1 MRERWFQMKGNPE
14 LEVSNFGFI
23 RRKEDKLEIEWPQGT
38 NPGEIVYDSIIG
50 LPEDFTVIHL
60 NGDETDN
67 RISNLTA
74 YYKNTVE
81 ILKGERK

>member
-1 MRERWFQMKGNPE
+1 MREKWFQMKGNPE
-14 LEVSNFGFI
+14 LEVSNFGYI
-23 RRKEDKLEIEWPQGT
+23 RRRDDKLEIEWPQGT
-38 NPGEIVYDSIIG
+38 NPGEIIYDSIIG
-50 LPEDFTVIHL
+50 LPKEFTVLHL

-74 YYKNTVE
+74 YYKHTVE

>member
-1 MRERWFQMKGNPE
+1 MREKWYLMKGNPE

-74 YYKNTVE
+74 YYKHTAE

>member
-1 MRERWFQMKGNPE
+1 MRERWFLMKGNPE
-14 LEVSNFGFI
+14 LEVSNFGYI
-23 RRKEDKLEIEWPQGT
+23 RRREDKLEIEWPQGT

-50 LPEDFTVIHL
+50 LPEDYTVLHL

-74 YYKNTVE
+74 YYKHTAE
-81 ILKGERK
+81 ILKGGR

>member
-1 MRERWFQMKGNPE
+1 MREKWFRMKGNPE
-14 LEVSNFGFI
+14 LEVSNFGYI
-23 RRKEDKLEIEWPQGT
+23 RRREDKLEIEWPQGT
-38 NPGEIVYDSIIG
+38 NPGEIIYDSIIG
-50 LPEDFTVIHL
+50 LPEDYTVLHL

-74 YYKNTVE
+74 YYKQTAE

>member
-1 MRERWFQMKGNPE
+1 MRERWFLMKGNPD
-14 LEVSNFGFI
+14 LEVSNFGYI
-23 RRKEDKLEIEWPQGT
+23 RRREDKLEIEWPQGT

-50 LPEDFTVIHL
+50 LPEEFTVLHL

-74 YYKNTVE
+74 YYKHTVE

>member
-1 MRERWFQMKGNPE
+1 MREKWYLMKGNPE
-14 LEVSNFGFI
+14 LEVSNLGFI
-23 RRKEDKLEIEWPQGT
+23 RRTEDKLEIEWPQGT

-50 LPEDFTVIHL
+50 LPEDFTVLHL

-74 YYKNTVE
+74 YYKHTVE

>member
-1 MRERWFQMKGNPE
+1 MREKWYPMKGNQE
-14 LEVSNFGFI
+14 LEVSNFGYI
-23 RRKEDKLEIEWPQGT
+23 RRREDKLEIEWPQGT
-38 NPGEIVYDSIIG
+38 NPGEIIYDSIIG
-50 LPEDFTVIHL
+50 LPEEFTVLHL

-74 YYKNTVE
+74 YYKHTVE

>member
-1 MRERWFQMKGNPE
+1 MREKWFLMKGNPE

-23 RRKEDKLEIEWPQGT
+23 RRREDKLEIEWPQGA

-50 LPEDFTVIHL
+50 LPEEFTVIHI

-74 YYKNTVE
+74 YYKHTVE
-81 ILKGERK
+81 LLKGERK

>member
-1 MRERWFQMKGNPE
+1 MREKWYPMKGNPG
-14 LEVSNFGFI
+14 LEVSNFGYI
-23 RRKEDKLEIEWPQGT
+23 RRSEDKLEIEWPQGT

-50 LPEDFTVIHL
+50 LPEDFTVLHL

-74 YYKNTVE
+74 YYKHTVE

>member
-1 MRERWFQMKGNPE
+1 MREKWYPMKGNQE

-23 RRKEDKLEIEWPQGT
+23 RKKEEQVEIEWPMGV

-50 LPEDFTVIHL
+50 LPEEFTVLHL
-60 NGDETDN
+60 NGDEEDN

>member
-1 MRERWFQMKGNPE
+1 MKGNPE
-14 LEVSNFGFI
+14 LEVSNFGFL
-23 RRKEDKLEIEWPQGT
+23 RRKEDKVEIEWPPGS
-38 NPGEIVYDSIIG
+38 NPGEIVYDAIIG
-50 LPEDFTVIHL
+50 LPEEFTVLHL

-81 ILKGERK
+81 ILKGEK

>member
-1 MRERWFQMKGNPE
+1 MRERWYLMKGNPD
-14 LEVSNFGFI
+14 LEVSSFGYI
-23 RRKEDKLEIEWPQGT
+23 RRREDKLEIEWPQGT

-50 LPEDFTVIHL
+50 LPEDFTVLHL

-74 YYKNTVE
+74 YYKHTVE
-81 ILKGERK
+81 ILKGGE

>member
-1 MRERWFQMKGNPE
+1 MREKWYPMKGNPE
-14 LEVSNFGFI
+14 LEVSNFGFL
-23 RRKEDKLEIEWPQGT
+23 RKKEEQVGIEWPMGV

-50 LPEDFTVIHL
+50 LPEDFTVLHL
-60 NGDETDN
+60 NGDEEDN

-74 YYKNTVE
+74 YYKHTVE

>member
-1 MRERWFQMKGNPE
+1 MREKWYPMKGNTA

-23 RRKEDKLEIEWPQGT
+23 RRKEDQVEIDWPMGT

-50 LPEDFTVIHL
+50 LPEEFTVLHL
-60 NGDETDN
+60 NGDEEDN

>member
-1 MRERWFQMKGNPE
+1 MRERWYQMKGNPE

-23 RRKEDKLEIEWPQGT
+23 RRKKDKLGIEWPQGT
-38 NPGEIVYDSIIG
+38 NPGEIIYDSIIG

-74 YYKNTVE
+74 YYKHTAE

>member
-1 MRERWFQMKGNPE
+1 MREKWYPMKGNTA
-14 LEVSNFGFI
+14 LEVSNFGFL
-23 RRKEDKLEIEWPQGT
+23 RRKEDQVEIEWPPCT

-50 LPEDFTVIHL
+50 LPEEFTVIHL
-60 NGDETDN
+60 NGDEEDN

-74 YYKNTVE
+74 YYKSTVE